1 MINSQGKDT
10 QGIPPLK
17 KKNRSGIA
25 QSDFDKAEEFIYT
38 TNLNQVL
45 LLDRLSQFM
54 DEIVVTKEGVTKLLK
69 GLNPSKAFGPD
80 ELHPRV
86 LNELAKEL
94 GSVFAHLFQQSI
106 NMGEI
111 PLEWSLA
118 NICTL
123 FKKGGGP
130 LACNYRPVSLTC
142 IPLQTSRTYCL
153 LKYNGSS

>member
-1 MINSQGKDT
+1 MVNSQMYSPK
-10 QGIPPLK
+10 Q
-17 KKNRSGIA
+17 
-25 QSDFDKAEEFIYT
+25 YT

-123 FKKGGGP
+123 FKKGGRP

-142 IPLQTSRTYCL
+142 IPCKL
-153 LKYNGSS
+153 LERIVCSNIMGHLDQYNLLLDKQHAFRK